1 MPTFNRSFG
10 AEIALSQLDG
20 LTTSERSG
28 SLAVDYAMVP
38 ARRHKIPA
46 GFRHWTWNFMAD
58 PALPVGP
65 NTRPAARSTRPSS
78 PSSPFKPATRQ
89 RRLGGGDGFGAVAAA

>member
-20 LTTSERSG
+20 LTTAERSG
-28 SLAVDYAMVP
+28 GLAVDYGLMPARHHQVP
-38 ARRHKIPA
+38 AD
-46 GFRHWTWNFMAD
+46 FRHWTWNFMTG
-58 PALPVGP
+58 PAPTSSSG
-65 NTRPAARSTRPSS
+65 RPAASSVRPSS

-89 RRLGGGDGFGAVAAA
+89 RRSGGGDSLGAVAAA